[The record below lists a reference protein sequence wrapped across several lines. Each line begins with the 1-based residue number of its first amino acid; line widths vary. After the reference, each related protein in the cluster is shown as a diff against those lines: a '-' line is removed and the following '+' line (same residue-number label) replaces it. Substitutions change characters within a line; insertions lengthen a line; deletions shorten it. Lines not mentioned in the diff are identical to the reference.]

1 MDIPNILQH
10 LRPGSAWAM
19 NGDDYSGLVWLDAV
33 TDKPTLGE
41 LQNWRPSQEPIV
53 VSMRSLQLALV
64 RANLYQVVTALINGI
79 PDATQKLET
88 QIYWAK
94 SVTVDRQHPVVLG
107 LVAALAANGVTEVQ
121 VNAVFAAA
129 QALDNPTL

>member
-1 MDIPNILQH
+1 MILTYNHQF
-10 LRPGSAWAM
+10 RSE
-19 NGDDYSGLVWLDAV
+19 DDTNAIANLMRKGWVEIDPPANP
-33 TDKPTLGE
+33 DPE
-41 LQNWRPSQEPIV
+41 PPPPPIV

-94 SVTVDRQHPVVLG
+94 SMTVQQDHPIVIG
-107 LVAALAANGVTEVQ
+107 IVAALAANGVPESQ
-121 VNAVFAAA
+121 VNAIFAAA
-129 QALDNPTL
+129 QALDNPTP